1 MIRIDGLREPIDV
14 YIAAK
19 RTTFVRINE
28 NPAGT
33 KRRPLRFAIRPSGSV
48 SDFPTELRRDLLSVA
63 AHADPELSEFDLADE
78 ESQSEPQAE
87 ADIRAAFAS
96 APRYCRDED
105 FRTQAT
111 LHFVLVVTHQSSTFR
126 VRAYS
131 AALGMAA
138 PVADV
143 DEAGEAGAACQGK
156 GDAARLGCLLLQAL
170 NQADER
176 GHYCLQVTTQPTDA
190 QVTLTAL
197 RGAQSPADTPLQ
209 LQASTGGGR
218 ERTLFAGPDQPN
230 KYRLS
235 VDHPRFLP
243 QEQVLDFSQD
253 RQQSVSVSL
262 VPRPVAA
269 TPLYKRW
276 WIWQS
281 VATALVV
288 GVTGTIAGIYSNDR
302 GGR

>member
-1 MIRIDGLREPIDV
+1 M
-14 YIAAK
+14 
-19 RTTFVRINE
+19 
-28 NPAGT
+28 
-33 KRRPLRFAIRPSGSV
+33 
-48 SDFPTELRRDLLSVA
+48 
-63 AHADPELSEFDLADE
+63 
-78 ESQSEPQAE
+78 
-87 ADIRAAFAS
+87 
-96 APRYCRDED
+96 
-105 FRTQAT
+105 
-111 LHFVLVVTHQSSTFR
+111 
-126 VRAYS
+126 
-131 AALGMAA
+131 
-138 PVADV
+138 
-143 DEAGEAGAACQGK
+143 
-156 GDAARLGCLLLQAL
+156 
-170 NQADER
+170 
-176 GHYCLQVTTQPTDA
+176 TTQPTDT
-190 QVTLTAL
+190 QITLTAL

-218 ERTLFAGPDQPN
+218 ERTLFAGPDHPN

-243 QEQVLDFSQD
+243 QEQVLDFSQN

-288 GVTGTIAGIYSNDR
+288 GVTGTVAGIYSNDR